1 MNLTVKPFDCAST
14 EKAVV
19 STDSAKMVAEYAKT
33 DGEHLKLGYDNV
45 TMMDI
50 HVGSVELAGEAKNA
64 VRRAIEYNEE
74 WEA

>member
-1 MNLTVKPFDCAST
+1 MNLTIKPFDCANT

-19 STDSAKMVAEYAKT
+19 STDSAKMIAEYAKT